1 MPWVKDTWRASSS
14 SSSSCRP
21 SRHSFPFRM
30 LLLSVRDVHS
40 HFELGNPPQKSH
52 FFRGFLSPNC
62 SRKNSVEY
70 CDAGTFFFLFVAELL
85 FQILLN
91 NLFNLRSRISCLR
104 TRVRDC
110 FSHERKRGRGL
121 LDGLSQLRLL
131 VICWKRKVLEQG
143 RGNIINSS
151 WCKSFCFQSSCCNLI
166 SSFPLSLR
174 HPYHYHHRTS
184 GYDDVAFGRSRP
196 VEALVSSF

>member
-1 MPWVKDTWRASSS
+1 
-14 SSSSCRP
+14 
-21 SRHSFPFRM
+21 M

-70 CDAGTFFFLFVAELL
+70 CDAGTFFFLFVAELF

-143 RGNIINSS
+143 RDYDLNCKRGGDHQFRLGVEMNWVLGRMMATVHDGHIFTGLNGEWKFQCV
-151 WCKSFCFQSSCCNLI
+151 WCRQ
-166 SSFPLSLR
+166 PL
-174 HPYHYHHRTS
+174 
-184 GYDDVAFGRSRP
+184 G
-196 VEALVSSF
+196 